1 MKKQTLFVIAMLLAV
16 VILFITCNPDE
27 GRMEKEKYEASFRK
41 NGVYENPEQYGQHL
55 VTLMGCNDC
64 HTPKR
69 MGKFGPELDSVLML
83 SGRPAKRPL
92 FDIDRKAM
100 SGKGLTVTDDLT
112 AWAGPWGV
120 SFTANLTPDET
131 GLAGWTLD
139 QFKIAIRHGKYH
151 GMENGRTLLPPMPWE
166 MYKHMSDDEMAAVF
180 AYLKTLTP
188 INNLVP
194 APLPP
199 TQ

>member
-1 MKKQTLFVIAMLLAV
+1 
-16 VILFITCNPDE
+16 
-27 GRMEKEKYEASFRK
+27 
-41 NGVYENPEQYGQHL
+41 
-55 VTLMGCNDC
+55 
-64 HTPKR
+64 
-69 MGKFGPELDSVLML
+69 MGKFGPELDSVLTL

-100 SGKGLTVTDDLT
+100 AGKGLIVTDDLT

-199 TQ
+199 AQ